1 MQKCVFLT
9 VVEKGCFESLCY
21 GYGIANTGILP
32 EILFPQ
38 LYHVATYSTMIQLSE
53 TRDLRVSYIFQIPKE
68 SVVQENLYIQSTT

>member
-1 MQKCVFLT
+1 M
-9 VVEKGCFESLCY
+9 Y
-21 GYGIANTGILP
+21 GYDIANTGILS